1 VRDQQ
6 VGEPLPDMAE
16 HPVGPG
22 AAVVASRADQDMT
35 QAADP
40 AVVGQD
46 QLDDVGLLA
55 GPGRNRM
62 MCT

>member
-1 VRDQQ
+1 
-6 VGEPLPDMAE
+6 MAE